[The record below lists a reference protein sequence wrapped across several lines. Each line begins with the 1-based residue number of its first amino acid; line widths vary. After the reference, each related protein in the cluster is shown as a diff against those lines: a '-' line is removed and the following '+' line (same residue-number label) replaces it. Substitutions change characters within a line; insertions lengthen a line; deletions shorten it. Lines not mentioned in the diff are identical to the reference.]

1 MNMAAREKF
10 EILNLKFESKRTAFK
25 TSKDLST
32 SNRKNNFTQTARAC
46 NLEQNCLF

>member
-1 MNMAAREKF
+1 MAAREKF
-10 EILNLKFESKRTAFK
+10 EILNLKFESKRTALK

-32 SNRKNNFTQTARAC
+32 SNRKNNFTQTAPAC